1 MTNKKPIRRKK
12 LNYFI
17 RTKMQVPGYKF
28 AEFIGVSA
36 ATVQKW
42 LYGEAAP
49 STNKIRKI
57 AKDCG
62 ITFTEAC
69 ELFDDQ
75 PMNNCKNCFWHT
87 KTQNGTDYCCLIDMP
102 LFDEP
107 QDCPEFM
114 GDDEIENSTN

>member
-1 MTNKKPIRRKK
+1 MKKPDVIPGQLSIFDSPFKEILAGGGYSPTTQKGEIEMTNQKPIKRKK
-12 LNYFI
+12 LNDFI
-17 RTKMQVPGYKF
+17 RTKLQVPGYKF

-69 ELFDDQ
+69 ELFDD
-75 PMNNCKNCFWHT
+75 
-87 KTQNGTDYCCLIDMP
+87 
-102 LFDEP
+102 
-107 QDCPEFM
+107 
-114 GDDEIENSTN
+114 